1 MFILPHQIYYEK
13 AQMTFSVWLNSL
25 NCISS
30 QNLINYMLP
39 EDHIHQETYVMQH
52 MSIPNKNLKTVV
64 NLRNYGIQSIPAT
77 VLDYLFCQSVVFETF
92 KLFSRGK
99 MWSFGDA
106 DDGTGDKD
114 WSKMKSKPITDART
128 QNWDISV
135 KVSNNK
141 N

>member
-1 MFILPHQIYYEK
+1 
-13 AQMTFSVWLNSL
+13 
-25 NCISS
+25 
-30 QNLINYMLP
+30 
-39 EDHIHQETYVMQH
+39 MQH

-77 VLDYLFCQSVVFETF
+77 VLDYLLCQSVVFETF
-92 KLFSRGK
+92 KLFSRGE

-114 WSKMKSKPITDART
+114 WSKMESKPITDART

>member
-1 MFILPHQIYYEK
+1 ME
-13 AQMTFSVWLNSL
+13 
-25 NCISS
+25 
-30 QNLINYMLP
+30 
-39 EDHIHQETYVMQH
+39 
-52 MSIPNKNLKTVV
+52 TVV

-77 VLDYLFCQSVVFETF
+77 VLDSSLCRLVVSETF
-92 KLFSRGK
+92 KLFSRGE
-99 MWSFGDA
+99 MRSFGGA
-106 DDGTGDKD
+106 DGGTGDKD